1 MINYILFFIFL
12 VVLIL
17 YVYKKV
23 CIIEGAWKNPLKSIK
38 KVANDAVKSTGNVVK
53 NVANNPIK
61 SIGNVVNKV
70 VEAAKEIKPSWP
82 KLPPPPKP
90 INKTVC
96 YPPRDD
102 DGKDDWCDR
111 NSKLIQQLTDTRSN
125 LNTDIYNLEEKQKEQ
140 IEHIKSIE
148 ANIYDLTEKKTIISN
163 KRDAIR
169 IEVTKANDLYSSLD
183 KHKNYIMGELKKKT
197 KEGSFKDISITNI
210 YA

>member
-1 MINYILFFIFL
+1 MINYILFYIFL
-12 VVLIL
+12 VVLII
-17 YVYKKV
+17 YIYKKV
-23 CIIEGAWKNPLKSIK
+23 CIIEGAWPNPIKSIK
-38 KVANDAVKSTGNVVK
+38 KTVNNAVKATGNVVNNVVKSTGNVV
-53 NVANNPIK
+53 N
-61 SIGNVVNKV
+61 NVVNKV
-70 VEAAKEIKPSWP
+70 VDVAKDIKPSWP
-82 KLPPPPKP
+82 KIPPPKP

-96 YPPRDD
+96 YPPRPD

-111 NSKLIQQLTDTRSN
+111 NLKLIQQLTDKRNN

-148 ANIYDLTEKKTIISN
+148 ANIYDLSEKKKIISN

-183 KHKNYIMGELKKKT
+183 KNKNYIMGELKKKT